1 MSVQEGLGSSSGISL
16 LFSRTKQLTWGMT
29 TFKSGELVITL
40 LAQTKAWAVASG
52 IFSFCCAPGI
62 VRSLT
67 GYQSACYAW
76 SGVCSLLWRMDDKRR
91 C

>member
-1 MSVQEGLGSSSGISL
+1 MQEGLGSSSGISL

-52 IFSFCCAPGI
+52 TSS
-62 VRSLT
+62 VRCTLD
-67 GYQSACYAW
+67 
-76 SGVCSLLWRMDDKRR
+76 V
-91 C
+91 

>member
-1 MSVQEGLGSSSGISL
+1 MQEGLGSSTGISL

-52 IFSFCCAPGI
+52 ECFVFCI
-62 VRSLT
+62 TS
-67 GYQSACYAW
+67 
-76 SGVCSLLWRMDDKRR
+76 M
-91 C
+91 